1 MNVEANGVVPGH
13 QWIEVAGY
21 SLVFQRVAL
30 STETP
35 TGTQL
40 AAAVGF
46 GPERQ
51 WTVLELLVGGE
62 MEDIRPDEVVN
73 LRESTGRFV
82 IVESDRSYRLTLDG
96 VRSDWPCRVI
106 SGGQLRRLGTVPTE
120 SEVYLSLPGPVERVI
135 QDHDLVDLDEPGV
148 EAFLTRR
155 RRWRLNVQGVMLVVH
170 EPTIVVRDAIRAAG
184 FDPCQDWIAI
194 LRVKGAPKQEVGL
207 DFVIDL
213 RTHGIE
219 KLRLTPREVING
231 EGPTGPRRMFALLE
245 VDERFL
251 NGLGFRWE
259 TVIDGASRGQAR
271 RWLLIHDYPPPQGF
285 TTERT
290 LLALEIPPTYP
301 NAQIDMFYTNP
312 PLALATGRPID
323 RTQVSAR
330 IAGVDFN
337 GWSRHRG
344 PQSQWDPA
352 SDNVMT
358 HLALVESA
366 MAKEVSE

>member
-1 MNVEANGVVPGH
+1 MHRIQQIA
-13 QWIEVAGY
+13 EVAVKNNRRITFVGRSMVRNMALAQELGY
-21 SLVFQRVAL
+21 MHL
-30 STETP
+30 
-35 TGTQL
+35 
-40 AAAVGF
+40 
-46 GPERQ
+46 PE
-51 WTVLELLVGGE
+51 G
-62 MEDIRPDEVVN
+62 
-73 LRESTGRFV
+73 
-82 IVESDRSYRLTLDG
+82 VE
-96 VRSDWPCRVI
+96 
-106 SGGQLRRLGTVPTE
+106 
-120 SEVYLSLPGPVERVI
+120 
-135 QDHDLVDLDEPGV
+135 VDLD
-148 EAFLTRR
+148 A
-155 RRWRLNVQGVMLVVH
+155 
-170 EPTIVVRDAIRAAG
+170 
-184 FDPCQDWIAI
+184 
-194 LRVKGAPKQEVGL
+194 
-207 DFVIDL
+207 DL
-213 RTHGIE
+213 
-219 KLRLTPREVING
+219 
-231 EGPTGPRRMFALLE
+231 ALLE